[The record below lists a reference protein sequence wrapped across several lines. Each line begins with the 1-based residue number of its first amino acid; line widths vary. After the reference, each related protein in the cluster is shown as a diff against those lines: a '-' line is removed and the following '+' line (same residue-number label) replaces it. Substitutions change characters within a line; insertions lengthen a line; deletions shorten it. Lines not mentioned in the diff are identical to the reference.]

1 MAAGRRLLAPALVV
15 LLASGMP
22 GSVAGHDGITGVFV
36 EPDLV
41 SPGGV
46 IVVYG
51 DNVSTDDPIQV
62 DIIIGVSRIALAATA
77 TDGEGHFRIGATLP
91 TDLVAG
97 TYAIEVNGDSG
108 VHMTDWVQV
117 DGAPIF
123 DGQQGGPAGR
133 DEGLPTL
140 PAALGQPRPGAPAA
154 SAPAGEPASDV
165 DIAPMAALL
174 AALGGLAVFVRW
186 TRRPPGRRAES
197 ADLP

>member
-1 MAAGRRLLAPALVV
+1 MAAGRCLRSAGLFV
-15 LLASGMP
+15 LLAIAMP
-22 GSVAGHDGITGVFV
+22 APAAGHDGITGVFV

-41 SPGGV
+41 PPGGV
-46 IVVYG
+46 IVVNG

-62 DIIIGVSRIALAATA
+62 DLIVGATRIALAATA
-77 TDGEGHFRIGATLP
+77 TDGEGHFTIGATLP
-91 TDLVAG
+91 SDLAAG
-97 TYAIEVNGDSG
+97 TYAVEVNGASG

-140 PAALGQPRPGAPAA
+140 PPDVRQTRPDAAAAAAP
-154 SAPAGEPASDV
+154 PADPASGMDV
-165 DIAPMAALL
+165 VPLAALL
-174 AALGGLAVFVRW
+174 AAVGGFVLFMRW

>member
-1 MAAGRRLLAPALVV
+1 MAAGRLLRSPAFVV
-15 LLASGMP
+15 LLAFGMP

-36 EPDLV
+36 EPDFV

-62 DIIIGVSRIALAATA
+62 DLIVGVSRIALAATA
-77 TDGEGHFRIGATLP
+77 TDGEGHFTIGATLP

-140 PAALGQPRPGAPAA
+140 PASVGKPGRGAPAA
-154 SAPAGEPASDV
+154 STPQGKPASDV

-174 AALGGLAVFVRW
+174 AAIGALALFVRW
-186 TRRPPGRRAES
+186 TRRPPGRQAES

>member
-1 MAAGRRLLAPALVV
+1 MAAGRRLLWAAFLAL
-15 LLASGMP
+15 LGPGMP
-22 GSVAGHDGITGVFV
+22 GSVSAHDGITGVFV

-41 SPGGV
+41 NPGGV

-51 DNVSTDDPIQV
+51 DNVSTDDPIEV
-62 DIIIGVSRIALAATA
+62 DLIAGATRVALATTA
-77 TDGEGHFRIGATLP
+77 TDGEGHFTIGATLP

-97 TYAIEVNGDSG
+97 TYAIEVNGASG
-108 VHMTDWVQV
+108 VHMTDWLQV

-140 PAALGQPRPGAPAA
+140 PPSVRQTAAGAPVTM
-154 SAPAGEPASDV
+154 SSTGEPASDL
-165 DIAPMAALL
+165 DIAPL
-174 AALGGLAVFVRW
+174 AALVAAIAGFAVFVRW

-197 ADLP
+197 ADLS